1 LFISPNLFVQGLHQ
15 SDTLSKKG
23 NSLMQAPMVSVG
35 AFFLLFATAVQ
46 AGPLHDAIK
55 AGDLVS
61 ARSLVAEGADIDELD
76 FSTGTPL
83 HIASVKGEFD
93 IVEMLL
99 DAGADINSE
108 EYSKSETPLHWAALG
123 GTARI
128 IERLVIAGAEIDARN
143 GFQNTPLLIAVD
155 FGHAEAAR
163 QLIELGAD
171 ITARDQE
178 DRTVMHLA
186 GTRQLFGIV
195 ELLIAMGAQLPPP
208 DKIEPL
214 LQSASPEKG
223 EKLFSSNCIRC
234 HALPGNNQNRVGP
247 SLWNVVGRRQ
257 SARDDFEYSATFSR
271 LDGTWSFQNLNMLL
285 LDAGNYYP
293 GNAMTKIYRTDILE
307 PQDRADMISFLRLQS
322 NEPVPLP

>member
-1 LFISPNLFVQGLHQ
+1 
-15 SDTLSKKG
+15 
-23 NSLMQAPMVSVG
+23 MQAPMVSVG

-61 ARSLVAEGADIDELD
+61 ARSLVAEGADIDEVD

-143 GFQNTPLLIAVD
+143 EFQNTPLLIAVD

-163 QLIELGAD
+163 KLIELGAD
-171 ITARDQE
+171 ITAYGQNGH
-178 DRTVMHLA
+178 TVIHIA
-186 GTRQLFGIV
+186 GTNQLFGIV
-195 ELLIAMGAQLPPP
+195 ELLIARGAQLPPP

-214 LQSASPEKG
+214 LASASPEKG
-223 EKLFSSNCIRC
+223 EKLFLTICTGC
-234 HALPGNNQNRVGP
+234 HARPETNRNDVGP
-247 SLWNVVGRRQ
+247 SLWNVVGRLQ
-257 SARDDFEYSATFSR
+257 SARDDFDYSAAFNR
-271 LDGTWSFQNLNMLL
+271 LDGIWSFENLNMLL
-285 LDAGNYYP
+285 LDASNYYP
-293 GNAMTKIYRTDILE
+293 GNAMTKIYKLDILE
-307 PQDRADMISFLRLQS
+307 PRDRADMISFLRLQS
-322 NEPVPLP
+322 NQPVPLPK